1 MFRRL
6 FDFIH
11 FFKIMITLK
20 QPPIRN
26 FTNKSYSGSVY
37 VNSFIMKNQTNID
50 IRSLT
55 KLKITSRA
63 VG

>member
-11 FFKIMITLK
+11 FFLIMITLK
-20 QPPIRN
+20 QPQIRN
-26 FTNKSYSGSVY
+26 FTKKSYSGSVY

-50 IRSLT
+50 IRWLT